1 MSEKDLNNELEKD
14 SAENIPDEQ
23 ETEPL
28 EQGTEPLEQE
38 TEPLDASAENAF
50 GVSDNSD
57 SGAEDPKSRRVNY
70 EENDNWQFDAS
81 APAAESNVFD
91 SVNGVEFEL
100 ESAKKAD
107 ESAPADEVVTEVK
120 SQNIVLKK
128 ERVSVVLSVLLAL
141 VIIAILVILGIRY
154 YTVPNSNEK
163 MNPGNVAMTVGN
175 VDVSVGLYNYYYDSV
190 VYEYTYYANYG
201 YYDLDST
208 QDFSTQYTTD
218 SDGNEISWLDL
229 FEQTT
234 TDRIKTNLMYYEKG
248 VDAGITLTDEQKEDI
263 ESQLDMVRESASEA
277 GQGVNEFCEESFGA
291 HCGLETLRKYME
303 QYYIAG
309 TFYNQY
315 RITDRPTD
323 EELDAYFEENQN
335 NYKSC
340 SYALIE
346 MEYDSTDDTT
356 KQQSIENAEK
366 YMAQITDVDSMRA
379 LIPTA
384 CADLIDQFISA
395 GYFDTQDEAVAAL
408 SESVEFTQARTDIQ
422 SSLGE
427 DIANWMFDENT
438 AVGSTTYYVNE
449 NVGVIDVLLKT
460 GQPFLE
466 EDSEVYSVR
475 HILVIPGSDD
485 ENENDSS
492 TSSTDEDYTD
502 EEWQAAYD
510 KAQEILAEYNAGDK
524 TELSFALLAEEY
536 SDDTATTSAGQ
547 GGLYGGAYEDIT
559 PGSSAENFENW
570 ALDSSRKYGDVDIVQ
585 TEYGYHIMFFISKCP
600 EYMYDAEQDCFNDE
614 MLNLLDN
621 VKVKSRLGMK
631 NVNYADPSSD
641 YVASQDTQ
649 QY

>member
-1 MSEKDLNNELEKD
+1 MSEKDINNDFEENIGNNE
-14 SAENIPDEQ
+14 PDDQKTQMPDQQ
-23 ETEPL
+23 ETDQPN
-28 EQGTEPLEQE
+28 GKTENE
-38 TEPLDASAENAF
+38 TDAAGSA
-50 GVSDNSD
+50 DTQ
-57 SGAEDPKSRRVNY
+57 AEDPKSRSVNY
-70 EENDNWQFDAS
+70 EQNDNWQFDAS
-81 APAAESNVFD
+81 APAAENNVFD
-91 SVNGVEFEL
+91 GVNGVEFEFDNNT
-100 ESAKKAD
+100 EQG
-107 ESAPADEVVTEVK
+107 SAPTASGDVVTEVK

-128 ERVSVVLSVLLAL
+128 ERVTIILSSLLAL
-141 VIIAILVILGIRY
+141 VIVVILVILGIRY

-163 MNPGNVAMTVGN
+163 MNPGNVAMTIGDI
-175 VDVSVGLYNYYYDSV
+175 DVSVGLYNYYYDSV

-201 YYDLDST
+201 YYDLDTT
-208 QDFSTQYTTD
+208 QDFATQYTTD

-234 TDRIKTNLMYYEKG
+234 TERIKTNFMYYEKG
-248 VDAGITLTDEQKEDI
+248 LEAGVTLTDEQNEEI

-277 GQGVNEFCEESFGA
+277 GEGVNEYVEASFGA

-309 TFYNQY
+309 TYYNQL
-315 RITDRPTD
+315 RITDRPD
-323 EELDAYFEENQN
+323 EDETNAYFDEHQD

-346 MEYDSTDDTT
+346 MEYDATDDAT
-356 KQQSIENAEK
+356 KQQSIDNAEQ
-366 YMAQITDVDSMRA
+366 YMAQITDVESMRA

-395 GYFDTQDEAVAAL
+395 GYFETEEEAVTAL
-408 SESVEFTQARTDIQ
+408 SESIEFTQARVDIE
-422 SSLGE
+422 SSFGE
-427 DIANWMFDENT
+427 DIANWMFDENN

-466 EDSEVYSVR
+466 EDNEVYSVR
-475 HILVIPGSDD
+475 HILVMPGSDD
-485 ENENDSS
+485 EEENSS
-492 TSSTDEDYTD
+492 SDQDYTD

-510 KAQEILAEYNAGDK
+510 EAQAILEEYNAGDK

-547 GGLYGGAYEDIT
+547 GGLFGGAYEGVT

-570 ALDSSRKYGDVDIVQ
+570 ALDSSRQYGDVDIVQ
-585 TEYGYHIMFFISKCP
+585 TEYGYHIMFFISNCP
-600 EYMYDAEQDCFNDE
+600 EYMYDAQQDCFNDE
-614 MLNLLDN
+614 MLAVVDATP
-621 VKVKSRLGMK
+621 VKSRLGMK
-631 NVNYADPSSD
+631 NVNYADPGSD
-641 YVASQDTQ
+641 YVAAQETQ